1 MPKINEGIDYGGG
14 QKLASKTVT
23 RPTQWN
29 IQMPL
34 DEVVETSVK
43 VAEHVRVQIYS
54 CGIDMTAVNNRRSIF
69 SPTKKREIPMCLSDL
84 TLNALYFASIFF

>member
-1 MPKINEGIDYGGG
+1 MNSKTRTNSPEDDVVLGAVPKINEGIDYGGG

-43 VAEHVRVQIYS
+43 VAEHVRVQINS
-54 CGIDMTAVNNRRSIF
+54 CGIDMIVV
-69 SPTKKREIPMCLSDL
+69 KKSMKCTFATL
-84 TLNALYFASIFF
+84 T